1 MTKHPEECR
10 SLFFGMYRLG
20 KAPNLVS
27 GVVNNKWLGL
37 KVLCH
42 NLRCSMNVII
52 ASTQSTKT
60 TLVLF
65 CFVFVTYFPR
75 RENLLF
81 SRRLWEEKLLSQRVY
96 LVSGIAPYGYREISS
111 GYIIIVNWNKVK
123 YLSILSMVLMLT
135 FTTWLK
141 PPWAKIIV

>member
-10 SLFFGMYRLG
+10 WLFFEMYRLG
-20 KAPNLVS
+20 KAPKLVS
-27 GVVNNKWLGL
+27 WVVNNKWLGL

-42 NLRCSMNVII
+42 NLRCSMTVII

-60 TLVLF
+60 TLVWC
-65 CFVFVTYFPR
+65 CFVFVTYFLQ

-81 SRRLWEEKLLSQRVY
+81 LHRLWEEKLLSQRVY
-96 LVSGIAPYGYREISS
+96 LVSGIAPYGYWEFSS
-111 GYIIIVNWNKVK
+111 GHIIVNWNEVK

-135 FTTWLK
+135 FTTC
-141 PPWAKIIV
+141 